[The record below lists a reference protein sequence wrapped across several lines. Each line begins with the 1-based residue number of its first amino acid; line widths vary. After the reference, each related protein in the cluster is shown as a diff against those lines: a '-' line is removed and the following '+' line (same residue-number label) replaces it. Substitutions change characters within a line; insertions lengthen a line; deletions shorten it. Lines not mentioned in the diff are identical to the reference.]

1 VVIDDTG
8 SPTPAINEDD
18 NGESPILDTEPQS
31 QREAEVQAQEVEM
44 APSSQ
49 VSQSPKSAQRNIISD
64 ASVIASP
71 EFKPSARV
79 KLNHPAQQ
87 VIGSVSDRMKTRRQ
101 IQDEVSHICYVSL
114 IEPKNF
120 KEALLDDSWVNAM
133 HEELVQF
140 ERNNVWTLVPRPRDM
155 NVIGTKWI
163 FKYKSDENGTVVRN
177 KARLVPQG
185 YT

>member
-1 VVIDDTG
+1 MSKFDSRSDECIFLGYSTTSRAFRVYNLRTSSLMESINAVIDATG
-8 SPTPAINEDD
+8 SPTPATNEDD

-31 QREAEVQAQEVEM
+31 QREAEVQTQEVET

-49 VSQSPKSAQRNIISD
+49 VSQSPKCAQRNITPD
-64 ASVIASP
+64 ASVTTSP

-101 IQDEVSHICYVSL
+101 IRDKVSHMCYVLL
-114 IEPKNF
+114 IEPKNI

-133 HEELVQF
+133 Q
-140 ERNNVWTLVPRPRDM
+140 T
-155 NVIGTKWI
+155 
-163 FKYKSDENGTVVRN
+163 
-177 KARLVPQG
+177 
-185 YT
+185 